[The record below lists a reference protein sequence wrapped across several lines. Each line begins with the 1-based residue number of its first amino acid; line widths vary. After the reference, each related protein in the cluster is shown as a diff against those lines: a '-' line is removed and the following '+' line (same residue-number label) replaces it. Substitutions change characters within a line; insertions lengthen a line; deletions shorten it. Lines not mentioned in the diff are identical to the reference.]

1 MDQNVLP
8 LTSDVDPSRG
18 SGLPTS
24 LGSPTEDTPH
34 TRQSPTR
41 LSGGVVRKGDTAV
54 DATNDIGYSIE
65 QPPEPK
71 RRLEPK
77 RSKDTIQDA
86 LEAKK
91 QRRLQTVDGGSV
103 MEYRRV
109 MRPRKESVYSG
120 LVPPSQST
128 KKQLAAAD
136 EQLLKRPLACN
147 KGRTGSASQDYPITG
162 VSSAAASRTACS
174 DSLTFFSSYKS
185 ALQRGAVENPDADLT
200 LTASLGAIVN
210 SRESSAVLVQIVDT
224 LQAFSPLKDNGL
236 CNGSSNGSKNCSGE
250 TDYPNVAAAAAAPV
264 KGPPSGG
271 KSASGCSSGPNSRA
285 TSIATA
291 RPSTKGSGDNT
302 HKMRG
307 VVSFRCKSDS
317 CRNYSS
323 NRRGK
328 AAKGTNNVAKD
339 GGSHQPIRRLS
350 SSRNLPVIWIS
361 PPLQRQRQKS
371 GRALLPK
378 GNSRPQSSRAPSAGP
393 PVAQARAHTLLRKTS
408 PSTSR
413 AVEKSDERNTLL
425 LQLHSFRS
433 PFSRESGFT
442 TAQVA
447 EGHRAGGAAGHHRID
462 AGGNQLP
469 SYGQAAQLPVLET
482 RCSPSNPSRPA
493 APNAVPRTLDEV
505 LQRHCASLKA
515 QPSTSSVAVLRP
527 PAAAY
532 SLSGGG
538 WAAPPGHLPRLSE
551 LSGSALDQ
559 HPYYVTGDP
568 QQPVFYPVADASNE
582 YENNGGEG
590 FLPALGHAKPSCVQR
605 AGSLTKRQWAPV
617 PPTGCQVFLELLGPL
632 TAGSISPTPPQQSR
646 QSQQYFQRSPQESTV
661 QYFRKTRRRRMRL
674 AAIAEASAR
683 ADASSTQP
691 MDPQCQPPRRAKAA
705 MASNQHESMALSDLD
720 EDEGYAAARGYP
732 AVAPSQMGSAAGDD
746 PYITGDQPCKRS
758 TSRKK
763 LEKNLRHLHT
773 FSPYMTGGQAIPG
786 AGRRARAAKPKNK
799 TNGRSEQRRGSGA
812 VRGHVKP
819 IDYAALATERDPLDH
834 LLGRHGFW
842 GEAMTRC

>member
-1 MDQNVLP
+1 MDQNILS
-8 LTSDVDPSRG
+8 LTSDVDPCRG
-18 SGLPTS
+18 RGLPTS
-24 LGSPTEDTPH
+24 LGSPTEDTPR

-41 LSGGVVRKGDTAV
+41 LSEGGVRKGGTTV

-65 QPPEPK
+65 RPPEPK
-71 RRLEPK
+71 QRLEPK
-77 RSKDTIQDA
+77 RSKGTIQNA

-91 QRRLQTVDGGSV
+91 KRRLQTVDGGSV

-147 KGRTGSASQDYPITG
+147 KGRTGSAPQDYPITG

-174 DSLTFFSSYKS
+174 DSSTFFSSCKG
-185 ALQRGAVENPDADLT
+185 ALQRGGVEDLDADLT
-200 LTASLGAIVN
+200 LTASFGAIVD

-224 LQAFSPLKDNGL
+224 LQVFSPLKDNGL
-236 CNGSSNGSKNCSGE
+236 GNGSSNGSKNRSGG
-250 TDYPNVAAAAAAPV
+250 TDDPNIAAAAAAPV
-264 KGPPSGG
+264 KGPPSGR
-271 KSASGCSSGPNSRA
+271 KSASGCPSGPNSRA
-285 TSIATA
+285 SSIATA
-291 RPSTKGSGDNT
+291 RPSTKGNSDST

-307 VVSFRCKSDS
+307 AVSFRCKRDS

-323 NRRGK
+323 YRVGK
-328 AAKGTNNVAKD
+328 AANGTNNVDKD
-339 GGSHQPIRRLS
+339 RGSHQPIRRLS

-371 GRALLPK
+371 GRALFRK

-393 PVAQARAHTLLRKTS
+393 SVPQARAHTLLRMTS
-408 PSTSR
+408 SRTAR
-413 AVEKSDERNTLL
+413 AVEKSSERNTLL

-433 PFSRESGFT
+433 PFSRESGLT

-447 EGHRAGGAAGHHRID
+447 EGHPAGDAAGHHRSD
-462 AGGNQLP
+462 ADGNQLP
-469 SYGQAAQLPVLET
+469 SYGQAAQLPELET
-482 RCSPSNPSRPA
+482 RCSPSSPSRPA
-493 APNAVPRTLDEV
+493 VPNAMPLALDEV
-505 LQRHCASLKA
+505 LQRHCASVKV
-515 QPSTSSVAVLRP
+515 QPSTASVAALRP

-532 SLSGGG
+532 SLSSGG
-538 WAAPPGHLPRLSE
+538 WAAAPGHLPRLSE
-551 LSGSALDQ
+551 LSGWVLDQ

-568 QQPVFYPVADASNE
+568 QKPVFYPVADAPNE

-590 FLPALGHAKPSCVQR
+590 FLPVLSRAKPSCVQR
-605 AGSLTKRQWAPV
+605 AGSVIKREWAPV
-617 PPTGCQVFLELLGPL
+617 PPTGRQVFLELLSPL
-632 TAGSISPTPPQQSR
+632 TAGISPIPPQE
-646 QSQQYFQRSPQESTV
+646 PTV

-691 MDPQCQPPRRAKAA
+691 MDPQCQVPRRAKAA
-705 MASNQHESMALSDLD
+705 TARNQHEGMALSNLY
-720 EDEGYAAARGYP
+720 EDERRAAARDYP
-732 AVAPSQMGSAAGDD
+732 AVAPSQMGAAAGDD
-746 PYITGDQPCKRS
+746 PYTTGDQTCKRS

-763 LEKNLRHLHT
+763 LEKNLRHLRT
-773 FSPYMTGGQAIPG
+773 LSPYMAGGQATPG
-786 AGRRARAAKPKNK
+786 TGRRARAAKPK
-799 TNGRSEQRRGSGA
+799 TNDRSEQRRGTRTVQS
-812 VRGHVKP
+812 HVKP

>member
-1 MDQNVLP
+1 MDQNVLSI
-8 LTSDVDPSRG
+8 TSDVDPCRCR
-18 SGLPTS
+18 GLPTS

-34 TRQSPTR
+34 TRQSPAR
-41 LSGGVVRKGDTAV
+41 LSGGGVRKGGTAV
-54 DATNDIGYSIE
+54 DATNHIGYSIE
-65 QPPEPK
+65 RPPEPK

-77 RSKDTIQDA
+77 RSKDTIQGA

-91 QRRLQTVDGGSV
+91 QRRLLTVDGGSV

-174 DSLTFFSSYKS
+174 DSLTFFSSYKG
-185 ALQRGAVENPDADLT
+185 ALQRGAVEDLDADLT
-200 LTASLGAIVN
+200 LTASLGAIVD

-236 CNGSSNGSKNCSGE
+236 CNGSSDGSKNCSGG

-271 KSASGCSSGPNSRA
+271 KSASGYSSGPNSRA
-285 TSIATA
+285 TSSATA
-291 RPSTKGSGDNT
+291 RPSTKGNSDNT
-302 HKMRG
+302 QKTRG

-317 CRNYSS
+317 CSNYSG
-323 NRRGK
+323 NRPGK

-339 GGSHQPIRRLS
+339 GGLHQPIRRLS

-378 GNSRPQSSRAPSAGP
+378 GNSRPQSSRAPSARP

-408 PSTSR
+408 SSTSR
-413 AVEKSDERNTLL
+413 AVEKSNETNALL

-442 TAQVA
+442 MAQVA
-447 EGHRAGGAAGHHRID
+447 EGHRAGDAAGHHRSD
-462 AGGNQLP
+462 ANGNQLP
-469 SYGQAAQLPVLET
+469 SYGQAAQLPELET

-493 APNAVPRTLDEV
+493 APNAVPLTLEV
-505 LQRHCASLKA
+505 LQRLCASVKA
-515 QPSTSSVAVLRP
+515 QPSTASVAVLRP

-532 SLSGGG
+532 SLSGGRC
-538 WAAPPGHLPRLSE
+538 AAAPGHLPRLSE

-568 QQPVFYPVADASNE
+568 QKPVFYPVADAPNE

-632 TAGSISPTPPQQSR
+632 TAGNISPIPPQQSR
-646 QSQQYFQRSPQESTV
+646 QSQQYFQRSRQEPTV

-674 AAIAEASAR
+674 AAIAEASTR
-683 ADASSTQP
+683 AEASSTQP
-691 MDPQCQPPRRAKAA
+691 MDPQCQLPWRAKAA
-705 MASNQHESMALSDLD
+705 MASNQHEGMALSDLD
-720 EDEGYAAARGYP
+720 EGEGCAAARGYP
-732 AVAPSQMGSAAGDD
+732 AVAPSPMGSAAGDD
-746 PYITGDQPCKRS
+746 PYITEDQTCKRS

-763 LEKNLRHLHT
+763 LEKNLRHLRT
-773 FSPYMTGGQAIPG
+773 FSPYMAGGQATPG

-799 TNGRSEQRRGSGA
+799 TNGRSEQRRGSRT